1 MEKNPAAKV
10 NVTGYADKETGNPVI
25 NLKLSEARA
34 KNVAEALKAK
44 GISSDRIAIDLK
56 AIQYNLIPLQ
66 RKIVSVSVLQ
76 NNISPFL
83 CEMQFFPVS
92 LFIRGNLTVR
102 IYGS

>member
-44 GISSDRIAIDLK
+44 GISSDRIAIDFK
-56 AIQYNLIPLQ
+56 GDTVQPYSTPKENTCQYLYCRIIFSHFSCGYIPHSSILLI
-66 RKIVSVSVLQ
+66 KV
-76 NNISPFL
+76 
-83 CEMQFFPVS
+83 
-92 LFIRGNLTVR
+92 
-102 IYGS
+102 